1 MGMIKYGVGWV
12 KVDICG
18 GKEDKETELH
28 IYVFYGSFPLFDH

>member
-18 GKEDKETELH
+18 GKEDKETVH